1 MKKQK
6 PDYTELHCKNFLERG
21 YNIVLTEFKNGRPEG
36 VCGPSKYYGMVHE
49 VVTWPSVR
57 YVSTGLCLQNLVTE
71 YEVYNGKP
79 ERKDFTILFCN
90 PKSTQKLT
98 VNGWTLDLSRYNRE
112 QVMEFLRKQG
122 VTIEDMDVKV

>member
-6 PDYTELHCKNFLERG
+6 PDYTELQCKNFLERG
-21 YNIVLTEFKNGRPEG
+21 YNIVLTQFKNGRPEG
-36 VCGPSKYYGMVHE
+36 VCGPTKRYGMIHE

-57 YVSTGLCLQNLVTE
+57 YVPTGLCLQNLVSE
-71 YEVYNGKP
+71 YEVYNGKA

-98 VNGWTLDLSRYNRE
+98 VNGWTLDLSRYNRD

-122 VTIEDMDVKV
+122 VKIEQFDVKV